1 MPNPYVPPAT
11 GLSEEKAAAGIKN
24 WNRRQWITALASLIA
39 IVVLAIVSL
48 ALIAQA
54 LRLNS
59 ESASLPRAFE
69 WTTPQPHVLVDC
81 GIAAIA
87 GVLLNAGGLMLVRKN
102 KLTVPMTIIATTI
115 MGMIVIASSFKTS
128 VKLSLSLGPPSD
140 QPHTNSVKRNRIR
153 STNHESQPSARTAV
167 VTCIES
173 ITRTG

>member
-59 ESASLPRAFE
+59 ESASLPARLRMDYA
-69 WTTPQPHVLVDC
+69 TTARSSWIG

-115 MGMIVIASSFKTS
+115 MGMIVIASSLNQREAFT
-128 VKLSLSLGPPSD
+128 V
-140 QPHTNSVKRNRIR
+140 
-153 STNHESQPSARTAV
+153 
-167 VTCIES
+167 
-173 ITRTG
+173 TRTCPLINLTQTQSAQSDKINEP